1 MRRIIACRQNDERSV
16 MDTKKPGAADAAR
29 ASSWPIRRQSLADIE
44 LQAARIA
51 AMMGQI
57 RATMLSPTSAKQA
70 PTVSAAQLAGWCGV
84 DKGRI
89 AYRLTRGD
97 LPEGSMVGNR
107 REWSMAD
114 ARTWVREFRASHLRP
129 AQAAGITITVANF
142 KGGVAKTTS
151 AVTLAQ
157 GLSMRGHRV
166 LVVDLDPQGSATTL
180 FGVLPDAEVEPEHT
194 AMLLFA
200 GEQEDLGYAI
210 RPSYWPGIDLVC
222 AAPLLFGAEFAL
234 PARQTR
240 DPGFEFWRCLD
251 RGLDQARSDYDVV
264 VIDTPPALSYV
275 TINALM
281 AADGVIM
288 PLPPSALDFA
298 SSAQFWDLFSDLC
311 NQLIR
316 SRGQDKTFEFI
327 DVLLSRVEASD
338 AASSVV
344 RQWVLEGYTDKV
356 LPIEIPKTSVTAT
369 ASAEFGTVYD
379 LPRGAMNA
387 KTFARARDA
396 YDRMCELVEQQI
408 VAVWAMQIEQLGA

>member
-1 MRRIIACRQNDERSV
+1 
-16 MDTKKPGAADAAR
+16 
-29 ASSWPIRRQSLADIE
+29 
-44 LQAARIA
+44 
-51 AMMGQI
+51 MMGQI
-57 RATMLSPTSAKQA
+57 RTAMLPPSAQKSA
-70 PTVSAAQLAGWCGV
+70 PTVSAAQLAQLCSV
-84 DKGRI
+84 DKAKI

-97 LPEGSMVGNR
+97 LPAGNMHGNR
-107 REWSMAD
+107 REWPLNEAQQW
-114 ARTWVREFRASHLRP
+114 ARELRSAHMRP
-129 AQAAGITITVANF
+129 ANAAGITITVANF
-142 KGGVAKTTS
+142 KGGVAKTTT

-157 GLSMRGHRV
+157 GLSMRGHKV
-166 LVVDLDPQGSATTL
+166 LLVDLDPQGSATTL
-180 FGVLPDAEVEPEHT
+180 FGVLPDAEVEQEHT
-194 AMLLFA
+194 AMPLFT
-200 GEQEDLGYAI
+200 GEHDDLSYAV

-251 RGLDQARSDYDVV
+251 RGLDQARSDYDAI

-281 AADGVIM
+281 AADGVIL

-316 SRGQDKTFEFI
+316 SRGQDKSFEFI

-344 RQWVLEGYTDKV
+344 RQWVLEGYGEKV
-356 LPIEIPKTSVTAT
+356 LPIEIPKTAVTAT

-379 LPRGAMNA
+379 LPRGSMNA

-408 VAVWAMQIEQLGA
+408 VAVWANQIDQLGA

>member
-1 MRRIIACRQNDERSV
+1 
-16 MDTKKPGAADAAR
+16 MDIKQR
-29 ASSWPIRRQSLADIE
+29 IRRQSLADIE
-44 LQAARIA
+44 GQAARVA
-51 AMMGQI
+51 AMMGHI
-57 RATMLSPTSAKQA
+57 RKAMLPPTATKSA
-70 PTVSAAQLAGWCGV
+70 PTLSASQLAQLCGV
-84 DKGRI
+84 DKSKV

-97 LPEGSMVGNR
+97 LPAGTMRGNR
-107 REWSMAD
+107 REWSLQD
-114 ARTWVREFRASHLRP
+114 ALAWVRDFRGNHLRP
-129 AQAAGITITVANF
+129 EGAAGITITVANF

-166 LVVDLDPQGSATTL
+166 LLLDLDPQGSATTL
-180 FGVLPDAEVEPEHT
+180 FGVLPDAEVDEEHT
-194 AMLLFA
+194 AMQLFT
-200 GEQEDLGYAI
+200 GESEDLSYAI
-210 RPSYWPGIDLVC
+210 RSTYWPGIDLVC

-240 DPGFEFWRCLD
+240 DAGFEFWRVLD
-251 RGLDQARSDYDVV
+251 RGLDKARVDYDVI

-311 NQLIR
+311 NQLVR
-316 SRGQDKTFEFI
+316 SRGQDKNFEFI
-327 DVLLSRVEASD
+327 DVLLSRVESSD

-344 RQWVLEGYTDKV
+344 RQWVIEGYGDKV
-356 LPIEIPKTSVTAT
+356 LPIEIPKTAVAAT

-387 KTFARARDA
+387 KTFGRARDA
-396 YDRMCELVEQQI
+396 YDRMCELIEQQI
-408 VAVWAMQIEQLGA
+408 EAVWAMQVAEMGA

>member
-1 MRRIIACRQNDERSV
+1 MQIKQ
-16 MDTKKPGAADAAR
+16 T
-29 ASSWPIRRQSLADIE
+29 IRRQTLEDIE
-44 LQAARIA
+44 VQAQKIAGMMGHIRA
-51 AMMGQI
+51 AM
-57 RATMLSPTSAKQA
+57 LA
-70 PTVSAAQLAGWCGV
+70 PTEQKIAPSLSALQLAELCGV
-84 DKGRI
+84 DKAKI

-97 LPEGSMVGNR
+97 LPSGSIQGNR
-107 REWSMAD
+107 REWSMAEAQAW
-114 ARTWVREFRASHLRP
+114 ARDLRSDHLRP
-129 AQAAGITITVANF
+129 PHAAGITITVANF

-166 LVVDLDPQGSATTL
+166 LLLDLDPQGSATTL
-180 FGVLPDAEVEPEHT
+180 FGMLPDAEVNAEDT

-200 GEQEDLGYAI
+200 GEADTLEYGI
-210 RPSYWPGIDLVC
+210 RPTYWPNIDLVC
-222 AAPLLFGAEFAL
+222 AAPLLYGAEFIL
-234 PARQTR
+234 PARQSK
-240 DPGFEFWRCLD
+240 DPGFEFWRVLD
-251 RGLDQARSDYDVV
+251 RGLDTIRESYDVI
-264 VIDTPPALSYV
+264 VIDTPPSLSYV

-281 AADGVIM
+281 AADGVLM

-316 SRGQDKTFEFI
+316 SRGKNKSFEFI

-344 RQWVLEGYTDKV
+344 RQWVLEGYGDKV
-356 LPIEIPKTSVTAT
+356 LPIEIPKTAIAAT

-379 LPRGAMNA
+379 LPRGSVNS

-396 YDRMCELVEQQI
+396 YDRMCELIEQQI
-408 VAVWAMQIEQLGA
+408 EAVWDQQLAEQAQGASGA

>member
-1 MRRIIACRQNDERSV
+1 MDIRQ
-16 MDTKKPGAADAAR
+16 TIK
-29 ASSWPIRRQSLADIE
+29 RQSLADIE
-44 LQAARIA
+44 AQAARVG

-57 RATMLSPTSAKQA
+57 RTAMLPPTASKAA
-70 PTVSAAQLAGWCGV
+70 PTLSVAQLAELCGV
-84 DKGRI
+84 DKSKVAYRI
-89 AYRLTRGD
+89 AKGSEAG
-97 LPEGSMVGNR
+97 LPVGAMVGNR
-107 REWSMAD
+107 REWSMTEAQQW
-114 ARTWVREFRASHLRP
+114 ARELRAPHMRP
-129 AQAAGITITVANF
+129 AGAAGITITVSNF

-180 FGVLPDAEVEPEHT
+180 FGVLPDAEVEHEHT
-194 AMLLFA
+194 AMLLFS
-200 GEQEDLGYAI
+200 GDDEDLNYAI
-210 RPSYWPGIDLVC
+210 RESYWPGIDLVC

-234 PARQTR
+234 PARQAK
-240 DPGFEFWRCLD
+240 DPGFEFWRVLD
-251 RGLDQARSDYDVV
+251 RGLDQAREKYDVI

-311 NQLIR
+311 TQLIR
-316 SRGQDKTFEFI
+316 SRGQDKSFEFI
-327 DVLLSRVEASD
+327 DVLLSRVESSD

-344 RQWVLEGYTDKV
+344 RQWIQEAYGDKV
-356 LPIEIPKTSVTAT
+356 LPIEIPKTAVAAT

-379 LPRGAMNA
+379 MPRGSMNS
-387 KTFARARDA
+387 KTMSRARDA

-408 VAVWAMQIEQLGA
+408 EAVWASQTGA

>member
-1 MRRIIACRQNDERSV
+1 
-16 MDTKKPGAADAAR
+16 MDIKQ
-29 ASSWPIRRQSLADIE
+29 PIKRQSLSDLEA
-44 LQAARIA
+44 QAERVALMMKHIRVAMLPPTA
-51 AMMGQI
+51 A
-57 RATMLSPTSAKQA
+57 KKA
-70 PTVSAAQLAGWCGV
+70 PTLGAAQLAQLCGV
-84 DKGRI
+84 DKAKI
-89 AYRLTRGD
+89 SYRLTRGD
-97 LPEGSMVGNR
+97 LPAGAMIGNR
-107 REWSMAD
+107 REWTMGEAQHWMRD
-114 ARTWVREFRASHLRP
+114 LRSSFMRP
-129 AQAAGITITVANF
+129 NGAAGTTITVANF

-180 FGVLPDAEVEPEHT
+180 FGVLPDAEVDTENT

-200 GEQEDLGYAI
+200 GEHDDLRYAV

-234 PARQTR
+234 PARQSR
-240 DPGFEFWRCLD
+240 DPGFEFWRVLD
-251 RGLDQARSDYDVV
+251 RGLDDLRSVYDVI

-281 AADGVIM
+281 AADGVLM

-316 SRGQDKTFEFI
+316 SRGQDKHFEFI
-327 DVLLSRVEASD
+327 DVLLSRVESSD

-344 RQWVLEGYTDKV
+344 RQWVLEGYGDKV
-356 LPIEIPKTSVTAT
+356 LPIEIPKTAVTAT

-379 LPRGAMNA
+379 LPRGSMNA
-387 KTFARARDA
+387 KTFGRARDA
-396 YDRMCELVEQQI
+396 YDRMCELIEQQI
-408 VAVWAMQIEQLGA
+408 VAVWANQVEKSEV

>member
-1 MRRIIACRQNDERSV
+1 
-16 MDTKKPGAADAAR
+16 MDIKQA
-29 ASSWPIRRQSLADIE
+29 IRRQSLADIE
-44 LQAARIA
+44 GQAARIA
-51 AMMGQI
+51 AMMGHI
-57 RATMLSPTSAKQA
+57 RKAMLPPTAVKKA
-70 PTVSAAQLAGWCGV
+70 PLLSAAQLAELCGV
-84 DKGRI
+84 DKSRI
-89 AYRLTRGD
+89 AYRVTRGD
-97 LPEGSMVGNR
+97 LPSGSMNGNR
-107 REWSMAD
+107 REWTMED
-114 ARTWVREFRASHLRP
+114 ALPWVRDFRAASLRP
-129 AQAAGITITVANF
+129 AGAVATTITVANF

-157 GLSMRGHRV
+157 GLAMRGHRV
-166 LVVDLDPQGSATTL
+166 LLVDLDPQGSATTL

-194 AMLLFA
+194 AMPLFS
-200 GEQEDLGYAI
+200 GEAEDLGYAI
-210 RPSYWPGIDLVC
+210 RPTYWPGIDLVC

-240 DPGFEFWRCLD
+240 DAGFEFWRALD
-251 RGLDQARSDYDVV
+251 RGLDAARETYDVI

-311 NQLIR
+311 NNLVR
-316 SRGQDKTFEFI
+316 NRGQDKHFEFI
-327 DVLLSRVEASD
+327 DVLLSRVESSD

-344 RQWVLEGYTDKV
+344 RQWVLEGYGDKV

-379 LPRGAMNA
+379 LQRGALNA
-387 KTFARARDA
+387 KTFGRARDA

-408 VAVWAMQIEQLGA
+408 QAVWAVQLSEMGG

>member
-1 MRRIIACRQNDERSV
+1 MDIRQ
-16 MDTKKPGAADAAR
+16 TIK
-29 ASSWPIRRQSLADIE
+29 RQSLADIE
-44 LQAARIA
+44 AQAARVA
-51 AMMGQI
+51 AMMGRI
-57 RATMLSPTSAKQA
+57 RSAMLSPTSTKSA
-70 PTVSAAQLAGWCGV
+70 PVLGALQLANLCQV
-84 DKGRI
+84 DKAKI
-89 AYRLTRGD
+89 AYRLTRED
-97 LPEGSMVGNR
+97 LPGGSMRGNR
-107 REWSMAD
+107 REWPLAE
-114 ARTWVREFRASHLRP
+114 ARQWVRAFRAEHLRP
-129 AQAAGITITVANF
+129 GGAAAATITVANF

-166 LVVDLDPQGSATTL
+166 LLVDLDPQGSATTL
-180 FGVLPDAEVEPEHT
+180 FGVLPDAEVEAEHT

-200 GEQEDLGYAI
+200 GEHEDLSYAV
-210 RPSYWPGIDLVC
+210 RSTYWPGIDLVC

-234 PARQTR
+234 PARQSK
-240 DPGFEFWRCLD
+240 DPGFEFWRVLD
-251 RGLDQARSDYDVV
+251 RGLDVARAEYDVII
-264 VIDTPPALSYV
+264 IDTPPALSYV

-311 NQLIR
+311 NQLVR

-338 AASSVV
+338 AASAIV
-344 RQWVLEGYTDKV
+344 RQWVIEAYGEKV
-356 LPIEIPKTSVTAT
+356 LPIEIPKTAVAAT

-379 LPRGAMNA
+379 LPRGSMNA

-396 YDRMCELVEQQI
+396 YDRMCELVEQQLE
-408 VAVWAMQIEQLGA
+408 AVWASQVAQLGA